1 MKPTNNDYIFDILG
15 KLLTS
20 NEFVGGLIN
29 FLESFDDYEQ
39 RKSEKN
45 ADQDLIKSSYILY
58 KQGKISKDDLLKI
71 VDVICS
77 EKSVNAN
84 IETLL
89 DTIRN
94 S

>member
-1 MKPTNNDYIFDILG
+1 MKPSSNDYIFDILA

-20 NEFVGGLIN
+20 NELVGGLIN

-39 RKSEKN
+39 RKDEKN
-45 ADQDLIKSSYILY
+45 ADQHLIKSAYILY
-58 KQGKISKDDLLKI
+58 QQGKISKDDLLKI

-77 EKSVNAN
+77 EKSVNAD
-84 IETLL
+84 IESLL

-94 S
+94 R